1 MPNSKG
7 YVLIELLMTGLA
19 QLGLLAVVGI
29 IGIQLAISVQRLSAS
44 REQAHFAAMRWD
56 LENLAARQAIYRAD
70 ENSYS
75 SAFAE
80 LHFAA
85 SEGVTVTLEALP
97 SGWWGAATHGSLGT
111 GEGCAIYVGAV
122 PLPSG
127 PVTPSRPGELACT
140 D

>member
-7 YVLIELLMTGLA
+7 YVLIEHLMTGLA

-44 REQAHFAAMRWD
+44 REQAHFATMRWD
-56 LENLAARQAIYRAD
+56 LENLAARQAIYHAD

-75 SAFAE
+75 SAFEE
-80 LHFAA
+80 LHFAT
-85 SEGVTVTLEALP
+85 SEGVTVAVEALP
-97 SGWWGAATHGSLGT
+97 SGWSGIATHGALGT
-111 GEGCAIYVGAV
+111 GEGCTIYVGAV
-122 PLPSG
+122 PVPVG